1 MVPIRYRHHG
11 LSVRCSIHRRHIQ
24 IGGWSK
30 QSNKQCSQSLQRMA
44 DTMVDDSIDHLDND
58 CADAWIQIIFD
69 SESSPL
75 DYEMPEWIIETM
87 FV

>member
-1 MVPIRYRHHG
+1 
-11 LSVRCSIHRRHIQ
+11 
-24 IGGWSK
+24 
-30 QSNKQCSQSLQRMA
+30 
-44 DTMVDDSIDHLDND
+44 MVDDSIDHLDND